1 MRMTIERMRLE
12 NFKGCRQLEINFDAK
27 RTEIR
32 GANGTGKTTIADAF
46 TWLLFNKNSHG
57 DAPGSDNF
65 REKPLDENGNEL
77 HNLDTTVELN
87 CLLDGQRFDLK
98 RTQSENWV
106 KKRGNAD
113 ATFQGNVSTYW
124 INGVETKLSDFK
136 QRIAAIADEEV
147 FRLVGSL
154 SAFNALEW
162 KKRRAQL
169 MTLAG
174 EDVDGN
180 LLARA
185 EYRPLADECGQ
196 RNVTPDE
203 LRKVL
208 ADQKKR
214 LNDELKMLP
223 IRIDEAKKSAPDL
236 TAQQI
241 KDAEYII
248 KDSQEDIARIDE
260 TIAAIKAGT
269 SAGPTQQQKL
279 AIDQE
284 IVSIKHRLMN
294 ELDADR
300 KTATAE
306 ADAAGNQVR
315 RLAVEIQQAKTYAAA
330 YQAKA
335 ERAKKRCDDLRAKFI
350 EARSKTFNDAET
362 ICPTCGQP
370 MPDDMVQKAKV
381 KFEANRR
388 AEMDDIKRDGIE
400 AKQEAE
406 KAQADYERQIAE
418 QAELQ
423 SKLDEAQTAHEAAM
437 QKVRELPGM
446 PDFDSDSR
454 LQELMAQRE
463 EFLKEG
469 TEGNEKL
476 EAFEH
481 RKRDLQEIV
490 SRNQAVLV
498 QHEVAVEN
506 EKRIRG
512 YEARQQEVGAQLT
525 ETEQLMILLE
535 KFVQDR
541 CGALEDSINSRFPTV
556 RWKLFDRQ
564 INGGIIDTCMC
575 MIPCDSGL
583 VAYESANTAAQIN
596 ADIEIVNVLSEY
608 YDVEVPLFVDNA
620 ERVVS
625 LAPTETQLIT
635 LAVSTDNELTIDG
648 KGA

>member
-1 MRMTIERMRLE
+1 MRMIITRLLIE
-12 NFKGCRQLEINFDAK
+12 NFKGCRHLEVNFDAK

-330 YQAKA
+330 YQTKA

-370 MPDDMVQKAKV
+370 MPDAMVQKAKA

-406 KAQADYERQIAE
+406 KAQADYERQMAE

-423 SKLDEAQTAHEAAM
+423 SKLDDAQTTHEAAM
-437 QKVRELPGM
+437 QRVRELPGM

-463 EFLKEG
+463 GFLKEG

-506 EKRIRG
+506 EKRIKG

-564 INGGIIDTCMC
+564 INGGITDCCEC
-575 MIPCDSGL
+575 MIPCGDSL
-583 VAYESANTAAQIN
+583 VCYSSANTAAQIN

-620 ERVVS
+620 ERINN

-635 LAVSTDNELTIDG
+635 LSVSTDEQLKID
-648 KGA
+648 

>member
-294 ELDADR
+294 ELDAER

-330 YQAKA
+330 YQTKA

-370 MPDDMVQKAKV
+370 MPDAMVQKAKD

-423 SKLDEAQTAHEAAM
+423 SKLDDAQTAHEAAM

-463 EFLKEG
+463 GFLKEG

-476 EAFEH
+476 EAFER

-490 SRNQAVLV
+490 SRNQAVLA

-564 INGGIIDTCMC
+564 INGGITDCCEC
-575 MIPCDSGL
+575 MIPCGDSL
-583 VAYESANTAAQIN
+583 VCYSSANTAAQIN

-625 LAPTETQLIT
+625 LAPTATQLIT
-635 LAVSTDNELTIDG
+635 LSVSMDDQLKID
-648 KGA
+648 